1 MSLSIKNNNSN
12 FSQFKNLG
20 IAALLATGL
29 VFAAG
34 HHYVQSQPES
44 VTASLVEEGYSD
56 IQVKDKYSG
65 CLKGE
70 TGERNFEA
78 KDPEGN
84 LVEGHI
90 CQSVLAKR
98 IVTIRKTAEQVSNS
112 NSLKLGN

>member
-1 MSLSIKNNNSN
+1 MSLSLQNKSSN

-34 HHYVQSQPES
+34 HHYVQSNPEK

-65 CLKGE
+65 CFKGE

-78 KDPEGN
+78 KDPQGN

-98 IVTIRKTAEQVSNS
+98 IVTIRKASEDQGNTNS
-112 NSLKLGN
+112 YKLGK